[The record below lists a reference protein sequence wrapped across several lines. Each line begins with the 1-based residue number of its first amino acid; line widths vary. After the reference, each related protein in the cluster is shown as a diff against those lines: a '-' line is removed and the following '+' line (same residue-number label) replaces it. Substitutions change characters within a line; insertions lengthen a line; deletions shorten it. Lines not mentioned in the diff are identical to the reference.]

1 MNAPHTNDYLE
12 VGIYEFKNNL
22 SRYIRLLEN
31 GDRKG
36 IILHRHGARVGAFIP
51 FNRPKKRA
59 KNSGRRGPV
68 FTSAARF
75 MI

>member
-51 FNRPKKRA
+51 FNRPKNVPKTLEDGDRCLQA
-59 KNSGRRGPV
+59 PLGS
-68 FTSAARF
+68 
-75 MI
+75 